1 MGLWLFTFNN
11 QQSSFRISAS
21 LTYLFLFY
29 ELIWFWFFFS
39 GQIWFLHVG
48 LCYKVLH
55 VQLLVGRWSRNMN
68 DIWKGLDL
76 NFTIMNMVI
85 SILQLVI
92 WTELHLI
99 FFYKRY
105 FSVDIIQFGFSWK
118 YCANCNFWIL
128 DNCIGATPFGNT
140 SDMKNFFL
148 FFGWQ
153 KFFFLQG

>member
-1 MGLWLFTFNN
+1 MYIKTQVFFPAIMGLWLFTFSN

-99 FFYKRY
+99 FFYKKI
-105 FSVDIIQFGFSWK
+105 FLWK
-118 YCANCNFWIL
+118 KLLRTFFNTFDFIL
-128 DNCIGATPFGNT
+128 
-140 SDMKNFFL
+140 
-148 FFGWQ
+148 
-153 KFFFLQG
+153 

>member
-1 MGLWLFTFNN
+1 MYIKTQVFFPAIMGLWLFTFSN
-11 QQSSFRISAS
+11 QHSTVFFQNFR
-21 LTYLFLFY
+21 LFDVFIPFLWTNMI
-29 ELIWFWFFFS
+29 LIFFS

-92 WTELHLI
+92 WTELHLN
-99 FFYKRY
+99 FFIENISLKE
-105 FSVDIIQFGFSWK
+105 
-118 YCANCNFWIL
+118 
-128 DNCIGATPFGNT
+128 T
-140 SDMKNFFL
+140 SQNFFL
-148 FFGWQ
+148 PLILSCRYLFDLVFPESTVPIAIFG
-153 KFFFLQG
+153 F

>member
-1 MGLWLFTFNN
+1 MGLWLFTFSN

-99 FFYKRY
+99 FFIENISLKE
-105 FSVDIIQFGFSWK
+105 
-118 YCANCNFWIL
+118 
-128 DNCIGATPFGNT
+128 T
-140 SDMKNFFL
+140 SQNFFL
-148 FFGWQ
+148 PLILSCRYLFDLVFPESTVPIAIFG
-153 KFFFLQG
+153 F